1 MRGHEADKETAGFMK
16 SSEQS
21 SKPPQ
26 PPQRFAAPE
35 DILVDL
41 SLAGQERRRLL
52 DDWKLELELLAT
64 ATDENMP
71 DQNGRDRNSGRVQP
85 EELLRRVNACR
96 RLLSEQD
103 H

>member
-1 MRGHEADKETAGFMK
+1 MK

-21 SKPPQ
+21 SKASKAPRQ
-26 PPQRFAAPE
+26 FAAPE
-35 DILVDL
+35 DILVDRN
-41 SLAGQERRRLL
+41 LAGQERLRLL

-71 DQNGRDRNSGRVQP
+71 DQKSGLASNGNSGRAQP

-96 RLLSEQD
+96 RLLNEQE

>member
-1 MRGHEADKETAGFMK
+1 MK

-21 SKPPQ
+21 SKASKTPRQ
-26 PPQRFAAPE
+26 FAAPE
-35 DILVDL
+35 DILVDRD
-41 SLAGQERRRLL
+41 LAGQERLRLL

-71 DQNGRDRNSGRVQP
+71 DQKNGQSGRVQP

-96 RLLSEQD
+96 RLLNEQE